1 MDTAGHACV
10 VAAVGRALGVGGGA
24 VRADPHVHG
33 TAVDA
38 AGVHPARRVAVY
50 RHGGPVAGRK
60 DGGCMVCARQEEGAH
75 ADGGL
80 FRDDRHPDAAA
91 FRRTAGFPD
100 GALPARMGA
109 APYPACRVLGLVGGI
124 AAWGQGCRAAYALIH
139 LAPVLGGLFRT
150 ARPRSCRI
158 RPVPY
163 DREPSSPRAG
173 HDPRGP
179 AIPWRRAV
187 HAHSV
192 RRLRTAGRGCVV
204 QPPVLFRGLGYR
216 GGLRAQGCPASAL
229 DVSPPAGFL
238 WAHAGSP
245 RRPPVVRR
253 SDRGRR
259 CARFGAGPAAPARCG
274 AVEPPVRF
282 RLLLPCR
289 MSARAGGEL
298 ARQDRAVAH
307 PADRCLYALPRLYP
321 RLPIRCADS

>member
-1 MDTAGHACV
+1 MRSILCLTPSSLAFV
-10 VAAVGRALGVGGGA
+10 LGGA
-24 VRADPHVHG
+24 HFWLCRTIPRFPSAVCCSHCSFGDERRGYGRSRLCCCRCWPRAGCGRRRSRAAPHVHG

-80 FRDDRHPDAAA
+80 FRDDLHPDAAA

-100 GALPARMGA
+100 GAFPARMGA

-139 LAPVLGGLFRT
+139 LVPVLGGLFRT
-150 ARPRSCRI
+150 ARPRPCRI
-158 RPVPY
+158 RPVPH

-204 QPPVLFRGLGYR
+204 QPPVLFRGLG
-216 GGLRAQGCPASAL
+216 
-229 DVSPPAGFL
+229 
-238 WAHAGSP
+238 
-245 RRPPVVRR
+245 
-253 SDRGRR
+253 
-259 CARFGAGPAAPARCG
+259 
-274 AVEPPVRF
+274 
-282 RLLLPCR
+282 
-289 MSARAGGEL
+289 
-298 ARQDRAVAH
+298 
-307 PADRCLYALPRLYP
+307 
-321 RLPIRCADS
+321 